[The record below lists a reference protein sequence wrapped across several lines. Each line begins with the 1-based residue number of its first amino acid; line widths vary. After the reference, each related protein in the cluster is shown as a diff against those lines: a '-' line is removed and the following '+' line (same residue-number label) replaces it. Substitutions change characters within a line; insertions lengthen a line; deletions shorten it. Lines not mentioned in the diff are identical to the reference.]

1 MISLLR
7 STSCRRRGRLTS
19 FVRPHAEFSVNQH
32 AAFWLIPQQVR
43 SLSQQLSLLIQV
55 SITALPA
62 SDGHSQSNT
71 TQGVRYFLDLGSIRI
86 LANSTEESSLI
97 TNLTSSADRQRD
109 LGNLIN
115 NSSAH
120 SHLYAPNPTP
130 PRARSATTIWRPNPS
145 FNSDPVGTAHLHIS
159 WNRLQVS
166 VHPSAA
172 GRAG

>member
-1 MISLLR
+1 MPLLR
-7 STSCRRRGRLTS
+7 PPFGRRSGRLTS
-19 FVRPHAEFSVNQH
+19 FVRPHPEFSFNQH

-43 SLSQQLSLLIQV
+43 SLDQQLSLLIQV
-55 SITALPA
+55 SITAIPA
-62 SDGHSQSNT
+62 SADHSQSNT
-71 TQGVRYFLDLGSIRI
+71 IPGVRYFLDVGSIQI
-86 LANSTEESSLI
+86 LASSTEESSLI
-97 TNLTSSADRQRD
+97 TNLTSSADRQRN

-115 NSSAH
+115 NSNAH
-120 SHLYAPNPTP
+120 SHLNVPNPTP
-130 PRARSATTIWRPNPS
+130 TRARSATTIWRPNPS